1 MKDFYTMKRIR
12 YIWLL
17 MVLLMT
23 SSCGEL
29 FEFEE
34 LEGNSLSGVQ
44 LSYDAVDIMVGD
56 SVFFQAEV
64 QPAGAGVSYTWS
76 LKGDTSLY
84 DWEGYWLHAVRQG
97 HVDVYVEAANVDS
110 LGISEAVVKDTCAV
124 NIFEW
129 VDYEYPDDFLY
140 ETVVYASLQVNG
152 EEVKDSLGS
161 IQVVAIADDRVR
173 CHAKMDTAYG
183 VSYLT
188 FRIGSFWPGET
199 ARIQCYLPEQYKRFD
214 LGEIVLDGST
224 KGTLSNLVKFEC
236 GINN

>member
-1 MKDFYTMKRIR
+1 MI
-12 YIWLL
+12 
-17 MVLLMT
+17 LLMT

-34 LEGNSLSGVQ
+34 LEGNTLDGVR
-44 LSYDAVDIMVGD
+44 LSYDVVDIMVGD

-76 LKGDTSLY
+76 LKGDTSVY
-84 DWEGYWLHAVRQG
+84 DWKGYWLHAVRKG

-110 LGISEAVVKDTCAV
+110 LGNTEAVAKDTCAV

-129 VDYEYPDDFLY
+129 VDYEYPNDFLY
-140 ETVVYASLQVNG
+140 ETVVFASLKING
-152 EEVKDSLGS
+152 EEVKDSLGK
-161 IQVVAIADDRVR
+161 IQIVAIADDRVR

-188 FRIGSFWPGET
+188 LRVGSFWPGET
-199 ARIQCYLPEQYKRFD
+199 ARIQCYHPGLYRRFD
-214 LGEIVLDGST
+214 IGEIILNGGT
-224 KGTLSNLVKFEC
+224 QGTLSNLVQFEC
-236 GINN
+236 NTNN